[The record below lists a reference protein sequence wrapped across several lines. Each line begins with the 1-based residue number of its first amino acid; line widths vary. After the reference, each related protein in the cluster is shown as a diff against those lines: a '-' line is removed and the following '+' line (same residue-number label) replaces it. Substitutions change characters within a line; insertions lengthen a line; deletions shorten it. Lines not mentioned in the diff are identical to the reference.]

1 MPPKFTYCRS
11 DPKGTV
17 DKQDKTSE
25 IDLKLIIQELKED
38 PYRKFNIAFSLMV
51 IMPFLVFLYILTSK
65 LFNLDIL
72 IGDIG
77 IILAVSFFISLCGFY
92 IGLSILRTIF
102 NKILFLAAQAK
113 HSDRLKSTFV
123 ATVSHELKNP
133 LSSIKINIYNIF
145 AGLTGRISEEQR
157 KILGLCDA
165 IIERMIGLVNGLLD
179 LHKIEAGAVD
189 VKRKRCNLAEL
200 SDRQISELQILA
212 DKKSISIV
220 KDFLDRS
227 LSVWGDEDGLVRSV
241 TNLLSNAI
249 KFTPENGAVTL
260 RIYPDDKFAKI
271 ECIDTG
277 PGISREKIGLLFNKF
292 ERLNASKE
300 GTGLGL
306 AITKD
311 IVEMHRGKI
320 FVESQV
326 GKGSKFIM
334 VLPCDLRSGRR

>member
-1 MPPKFTYCRS
+1 MN
-11 DPKGTV
+11 
-17 DKQDKTSE
+17 KQNKANK
-25 IDLKLIIQELKED
+25 IDHELIMQELKED

-51 IMPFLVFLYILTSK
+51 IMPFLVFLYLLTGK
-65 LFNLDIL
+65 LFSLDIL
-72 IGDIG
+72 AGNVG
-77 IILAVSFFISLCGFY
+77 AILFVSFVISLCGFY
-92 IGLSILRTIF
+92 IGFSILRNIF
-102 NKILFLAAQAK
+102 NKILFFAAQAK

-145 AGLTGRISEEQR
+145 AGLIGQVNEEQ
-157 KILGLCDA
+157 KNTLGLCDR

-179 LHKIEAGAVD
+179 LHKIEAGVID
-189 VKRKRCNLAEL
+189 VKRKQCNLAEL
-200 SDRQISELQILA
+200 SDRQIKELQILA
-212 DKKSISIV
+212 DKKSIKIV

-260 RIYPDDKFAKI
+260 RIYSDDEFAKI
-271 ECIDTG
+271 ECIDMG
-277 PGISREKIGLLFNKF
+277 PGISSDKIGLLFNKF